1 MPELMYCNNVLLLL
15 AFVCV
20 CVCVITH
27 LIRSVGFFFL
37 FQLTDEYV
45 HLYLHPK
52 RQSRVCSCH
61 MLTELTAVITG

>member
-15 AFVCV
+15 AFV